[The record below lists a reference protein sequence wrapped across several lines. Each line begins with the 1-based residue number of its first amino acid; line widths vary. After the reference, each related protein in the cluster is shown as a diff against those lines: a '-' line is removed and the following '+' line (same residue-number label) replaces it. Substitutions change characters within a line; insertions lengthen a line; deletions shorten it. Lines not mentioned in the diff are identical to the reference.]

1 MKVTELLH
9 LLVILACSQSV
20 VWTDRLSFKNL
31 PPLRCQRPL
40 AALAASVLLC
50 AAPALAQQQLD
61 SIPCATTSVV
71 IAEEPNRKLSDL
83 DSLLSGLLGGAA
95 SRASKEVVL
104 HPIDTV
110 KARVQTAQG
119 AVNGSF
125 LSLYGDPALY
135 EKLYDGLIPSL
146 LGGIPAGA
154 VFFGV
159 KDFSKSFLSGALPS
173 WSRPEITALAVVLAN
188 VPYWLLRTPSEV
200 VKTQQQVKG
209 RSSSAGGV
217 NKNDVSAWAT
227 TLRDGPLM
235 AQAFSSN
242 LLYALPA
249 DIIKRA
255 VRGEWTSGGSAGGFL
270 WRHCQRFGPIA
281 HDSGTLNL
289 FYSFSSGLVFA
300 NLTSSVAGRVACA
313 SDAGQLTE
321 WSEWSRH
328 RERVVAVGRRGPRG
342 ALLGHCAASASRC
355 CLWWRAICLL

>member
-249 DIIKRA
+249 DIIKFVIYEQFVGNGRVEGLQAAFFGAIASALAQLLTTPLDVLRVRVMLGSSQSGQSGRGIVSVSSLLAAEGPAVLFLGTAPRLLRA
-255 VRGEWTSGGSAGGFL
+255 VVSGGV
-270 WRHCQRFGPIA
+270 Q
-281 HDSGTLNL
+281 
-289 FYSFSSGLVFA
+289 FA
-300 NLTSSVAGRVACA
+300 SYELARNILTS
-313 SDAGQLTE
+313 
-321 WSEWSRH
+321 
-328 RERVVAVGRRGPRG
+328 
-342 ALLGHCAASASRC
+342 
-355 CLWWRAICLL
+355 